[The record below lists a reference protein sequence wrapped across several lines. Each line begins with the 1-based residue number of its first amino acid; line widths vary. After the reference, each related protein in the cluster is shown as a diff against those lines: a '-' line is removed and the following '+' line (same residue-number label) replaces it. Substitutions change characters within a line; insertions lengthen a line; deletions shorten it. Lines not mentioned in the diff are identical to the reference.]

1 MHAMNNASLPIILAT
16 LLTGALL
23 NLSSAALLAQQPKEA
38 TNQEL
43 QTPCEASGFKEYT
56 SHKEMWVYLQDLQA
70 TTTEMK
76 LGSYGKSWEG
86 RELPY
91 AIFSRPTIT
100 QPWEAMVSGKPI
112 VLCHANVHGGER
124 TLRESLLVFVR
135 ELATKGTP
143 ANKLLDDLIVLV
155 APQINPD
162 GFEATPRGTRG
173 NSWGI
178 DMNRDY
184 MKLEQ
189 RALANLVRN
198 MHNSWHPHIIIDGHN
213 GGSRPYDLC
222 YQATSNATPAK
233 SIGLLCDKEVF
244 PYINKRMKDNG
255 YRSFYYSGGN
265 KERWKGGGSDPRIS
279 RNYSGFINCIGI
291 LFESPHGRTTL
302 ETGAKAGVVGYRA
315 VLEFTA
321 RNPDRVISLVTEAR
335 RTTIAMGETP
345 QGEVMVQMKNGPED
359 FKVDYELRDGTKV
372 TGADIIK
379 KPIVTKSRKRA
390 YAYLLPREAR
400 EAVAMLRR
408 HNITVEVLQ
417 KTTKIDVEA
426 YKLEDVEYLRE
437 YNHAGAV
444 QVKVSEVVQLSRRFP
459 AGTFVVHTSQM
470 HGRVVAHMLEPETN
484 DNVVRWNTMDAL
496 LPKTRTTKAIAA
508 ASARAKNQQGPTGV
522 TGNTGR
528 GTQKGSRSETAKGTD
543 GTAKGT
549 GGTAKGKGSGQRSDG
564 GNRRANRERWGGGAG
579 ARRGNRGIGRRRPQG
594 PAVIPIYKL
603 LKPTPLPT
611 RLMN

>member
-1 MHAMNNASLPIILAT
+1 MNNAPLPIILAAF
-16 LLTGALL
+16 LTSALP
-23 NLSSAALLAQQPKEA
+23 NLSSTALRAQHPKEA
-38 TNQEL
+38 TKQEF

-56 SHKEMWVYLQDLQA
+56 SHKEMWDYLQNLQA

-76 LGSYGKSWEG
+76 LGSYGKSWQG

-124 TLRESLLVFVR
+124 TLRESLLIFVR

-143 ANKLLDDLIVLV
+143 ANKLLDDLIILV

-189 RALANLVRN
+189 RALANLVQN
-198 MHNSWHPHIIIDGHN
+198 MHNSWHPHVIIDGHN

-244 PYINKRMKDNG
+244 PYINKRMEDNG

-265 KERWKGGGSDPRIS
+265 NERWKVGGSDPRIS
-279 RNYSGFINCIGI
+279 RNYSGFINCVGI

-400 EAVAMLRR
+400 DAVAMLRR

-444 QVKVSEVVQLSRRFP
+444 RVKVSEVVQLSRRFP

-508 ASARAKNQQGPTGV
+508 ASAQAKKKSGPTGV
-522 TGNTGR
+522 TRTANAGTRQSAER
-528 GTQKGSRSETAKGTD
+528 GAQKGGDNA
-543 GTAKGT
+543 
-549 GGTAKGKGSGQRSDG
+549 TAKGKGSGRQGAGGQRPP
-564 GNRRANRERWGGGAG
+564 RERWGGGAG
-579 ARRGNRGIGRRRPQG
+579 ARRGNRGIGRRRSQG